1 MKPGSTIPNTDTIIF
16 LHIPKTGGRSL
27 QSILLRKYSSDEVIT
42 DAHNNL
48 GEISE
53 WSEERKRRIRYLQGH
68 FIYGAHNVLP
78 QDCSYITNLRD
89 PIDRVISHYY
99 FIRRSTGHPLHDVV
113 IQQDM
118 SLEDY
123 VTSGV
128 CDEVSNDQARLIAG
142 VSRDSPVA
150 LDEMLK
156 MAKDNIDN
164 KFLVVGLLEE
174 FNKTLVLLKK
184 RLGLR
189 NIFYGIRN
197 QTIGRPLK
205 EQTPER
211 TLDLISER
219 NYADIELY
227 AYAEERLA
235 KTIEEEGP
243 AFMKA
248 VRKFELLNRPYSNIF
263 HLARVVKNKV
273 LNG

>member
-1 MKPGSTIPNTDTIIF
+1 MDTDTIIF

-27 QSILLRKYSSDEVIT
+27 QNILLRKYSSDEVIT
-42 DAHNNL
+42 DAHTKLN
-48 GEISE
+48 EISE
-53 WSEERKRRIRYLQGH
+53 WPDDRKRQIRYLQGH
-68 FIYGAHNVLP
+68 FVYGAHKILP
-78 QDCSYITNLRD
+78 QECRYITTLRD

-99 FIRRSTGHPLHDVV
+99 FLKRSPSHPLHDTIV
-113 IQQDM
+113 QQNL

-123 VTSGV
+123 VTSGI
-128 CDEVSNDQARLIAG
+128 CDEVSNDQVRLVAG
-142 VSRDSPVA
+142 VERTSPVD

-164 KFLVVGLLEE
+164 KFLVVGLLEN
-174 FNKTLVLLKK
+174 FNETLVLLKR

-205 EQTPER
+205 EQIPER
-211 TLDLISER
+211 ILHLITEL
-219 NYADIELY
+219 NYADIALY
-227 AYAEERLA
+227 SYAKENLA

-243 AFMKA
+243 AFLKD

-263 HLARVVKNKV
+263 HLVRLMKNKV
-273 LNG
+273 LGART